1 MNIDFDTL
9 ARLIQLTETA
19 KIHSL
24 HIQDG
29 TQTVI
34 LTNPSQPLPQVLS
47 QAAPHTLAQMSL
59 QDLSDTPQ
67 NQISSTTPPTE
78 PTNFHTITSPM
89 LGTFYRK
96 SAPDSPNF
104 VEIGDAVKAGDTLCI
119 VEAMKIMHEVKADKA
134 GMVREIL
141 VDEGQ
146 MVEYDSPLFVIE

>member
-9 ARLIQLTETA
+9 ARLIHLTENA

-29 TQTVI
+29 TQTII
-34 LTNPSQPLPQVLS
+34 LTKQSDSSQTTPIQLDSAHTQNISTLSTPLV
-47 QAAPHTLAQMSL
+47 AP
-59 QDLSDTPQ
+59 
-67 NQISSTTPPTE
+67 SSTNNASNT
-78 PTNFHTITSPM
+78 HTITSPM

-96 SAPDSPNF
+96 STPDSPNF
-104 VEIGDAVKAGDTLCI
+104 VEIGDSVKVGDTLCI

-134 GMVREIL
+134 GVVREIL

>member
-19 KIHSL
+19 EIHSL

-29 TQTVI
+29 TQTII
-34 LTNPSQPLPQVLS
+34 LTKHPSQPLPQVLP
-47 QAAPHTLAQMSL
+47 QALPHALAQMS
-59 QDLSDTPQ
+59 PQ
-67 NQISSTTPPTE
+67 NIPPSQISSLTPA
-78 PTNFHTITSPM
+78 NLHTITSPM

-104 VEIGDAVKAGDTLCI
+104 VEIGDSVKVGDTLCI
-119 VEAMKIMHEVKADKA
+119 VEAMKIMHEVKADKK
-134 GMVREIL
+134 GVVRDIL

>member
-1 MNIDFDTL
+1 MNIDFETL
-9 ARLIQLTETA
+9 TRLIRLTETA
-19 KIHSL
+19 DIHSL

-29 TQTVI
+29 TQSII
-34 LTNPSQPLPQVLS
+34 LTKYSQPSSLALPQTLPHVPAQILPQADMTQS
-47 QAAPHTLAQMSL
+47 QTTSPAPTA
-59 QDLSDTPQ
+59 T
-67 NQISSTTPPTE
+67 
-78 PTNFHTITSPM
+78 PTNNAHTITSPM

-134 GMVREIL
+134 GVVREIL
-141 VDEGQ
+141 VEEGQ

>member
-34 LTNPSQPLPQVLS
+34 LTNPSQPLPQVSS
-47 QAAPHTLAQMSL
+47 QAAPHALAQMSL
-59 QDLSDTPQ
+59 QDLSDAPQ
-67 NQISSTTPPTE
+67 DQISSTTLPTA
-78 PTNFHTITSPM
+78 PTNFNTITSPM

-96 SAPDSPNF
+96 STPDSPNF
-104 VEIGDAVKAGDTLCI
+104 VEIGDAVKLGDTLCI

-134 GMVREIL
+134 GVVREIL